1 MDKKDFVLYH
11 GDFDGIVSAAL
22 LIQKF
27 SLSNYFIS
35 SAEPFTVDRVMK
47 RMRMDGS
54 CARTVYM
61 VDLAPNNKSMKMTK
75 KFVEDCSGFA
85 GSVKIYDHHSGWEN
99 FSFGG
104 SVELI
109 VANGSPSC
117 ARHLY
122 NTFEYSEMSSPVM
135 EALASDADIIDTGG
149 YEGVSAAGTL
159 IYRALKSDMKAPGP
173 KAVAIDYILS
183 GLRDEPARRTLC
195 EMASGYDAVL
205 SNSFAL
211 LAECRELRPGI
222 CYLNVDD
229 AHCDITVI
237 IAECYKKFQTVI
249 IEYFSGC
256 NRFYI
261 IATSGSELNML
272 EKLGIHSGSRHRVT
286 IVKCDL
292 EQLLAKLQ

>member
-22 LIQKF
+22 LIEKF

-47 RMRMDGS
+47 RMRMEG
-54 CARTVYM
+54 AAAGTIYM
-61 VDLAPNNKSMKMTK
+61 VDLAPNNKSFKMTK
-75 KFVEDCSGFA
+75 KFVEDCSQFS

-104 SVELI
+104 RVELI
-109 VANGSPSC
+109 LDAGAPSC

-122 NTFEYSEMSSPVM
+122 DIFEYSKMPSSFL

-149 YEGVSAAGTL
+149 YEGVSPAGTL
-159 IYRALKSDMKAPGP
+159 IYRALKSDMKASGP
-173 KAVAIDYILS
+173 KAAALEYILS
-183 GLRDEPARRTLC
+183 GLRDEPSRRALC

-205 SNSFAL
+205 SNSMAL
-211 LAECRELRPGI
+211 LAECREVAPGI
-222 CYLNVDD
+222 CYINVDD

-237 IAECYKKFQTVI
+237 ISECYKKFRTAV
-249 IEYFSGC
+249 IEYFSGG

-261 IATSGSELNML
+261 IATSNGGMNML
-272 EKLGIHSGSRHRVT
+272 EKLGIHSGSIHRVT

-292 EQLLAKLQ
+292 GQLLEKLK

>member
-1 MDKKDFVLYH
+1 MDKKDFVIYH

-35 SAEPFTVDRVMK
+35 SAEPFTADRVMK
-47 RMRMDGS
+47 HMRQEVSG
-54 CARTVYM
+54 AHTVYM
-61 VDLAPNNKSMKMTK
+61 VDLAPNNKSLKMTK
-75 KFVEDCSGFA
+75 KFVEDCSGF
-85 GSVKIYDHHSGWEN
+85 SERVKIFDHHSGWEN

-109 VANGSPSC
+109 VDAGAPSC

-122 NTFEYSEMSSPVM
+122 NIFEYSKIDSPVL
-135 EALASDADIIDTGG
+135 EGLVFDADIIDTGG
-149 YEGVSAAGTL
+149 YEGVSKAGTL
-159 IYRALKSDMKAPGP
+159 IYRALKSDMKASAP
-173 KAVAIDYILS
+173 KAAALSYILS
-183 GLRDEPARRTLC
+183 GLRDEPSRRALC
-195 EMASGYDAVL
+195 EMASGYEAVL
-205 SNSFAL
+205 SNSRAM
-211 LAECRELRPGI
+211 LAECREVRPGI

-237 IAECYKKFQTVI
+237 ISECYKKYRTVI
-249 IEYFSGC
+249 IEYFSGG

-261 IATSGSELNML
+261 VATSAAAANML

-292 EQLLAKLQ
+292 EQLLAKLE

>member
-1 MDKKDFVLYH
+1 MDKKDFVIYH

-35 SAEPFTVDRVMK
+35 SAEPFTADRVMK
-47 RMRMDGS
+47 RMRQEVSG
-54 CARTVYM
+54 AHTVYM
-61 VDLAPNNKSMKMTK
+61 VDLAPNNKSLKMTK
-75 KFVEDCSGFA
+75 KFVEDCSGFS

-99 FSFGG
+99 FSFEG

-109 VANGSPSC
+109 VDRGAPSC

-122 NTFEYSEMSSPVM
+122 NILEYSKTPSPVF
-135 EALASDADIIDTGG
+135 ESLVFDADIIDTGG
-149 YEGVSAAGTL
+149 YEGVSPAGTL
-159 IYRALKSDMKAPGP
+159 MYRALKSDMKASGP
-173 KAVAIDYILS
+173 KAAALAYILS
-183 GLRDEPARRTLC
+183 GLRDEPSRRALC
-195 EMASGYDAVL
+195 EMASGYEAVL
-205 SNSFAL
+205 SNSRAL
-211 LAECRELRPGI
+211 LSECREVRPGI

-237 IAECYKKFQTVI
+237 ISECYKKYRTVI

-261 IATSGSELNML
+261 IATSAADMNML

-292 EQLLAKLQ
+292 EQLLTKLE